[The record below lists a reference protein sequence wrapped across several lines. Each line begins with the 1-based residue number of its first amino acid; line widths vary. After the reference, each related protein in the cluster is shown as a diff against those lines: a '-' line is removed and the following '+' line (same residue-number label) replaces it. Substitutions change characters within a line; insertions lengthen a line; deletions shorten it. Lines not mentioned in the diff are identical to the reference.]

1 MEKVKMSI
9 LRSHKPTSPFLFIFL
24 RVLGV
29 SVAKAWPGIKTFL
42 VSILPSRVL
51 SRNLLNTLLGRIS
64 FYRDSE
70 PAWAGRSHRQRR
82 NLFSPFLMHC
92 IRN

>member
-29 SVAKAWPGIKTFL
+29 SVVYLIPLSALGLLTSLSIASL
-42 VSILPSRVL
+42 VT
-51 SRNLLNTLLGRIS
+51 NS
-64 FYRDSE
+64 F
-70 PAWAGRSHRQRR
+70 
-82 NLFSPFLMHC
+82 
-92 IRN
+92 